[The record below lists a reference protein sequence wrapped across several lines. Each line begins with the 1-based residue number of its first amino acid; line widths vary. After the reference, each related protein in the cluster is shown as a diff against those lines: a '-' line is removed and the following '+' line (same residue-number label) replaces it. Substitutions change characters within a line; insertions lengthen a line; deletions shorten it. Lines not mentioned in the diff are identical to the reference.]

1 MKKKVHWGRFSL
13 AFSALWYYTPDMKSK
28 TIGHLEKKPLDEL
41 LAIRAYL
48 VGQLRG
54 LDPGLINGSLAQ
66 TGSKCGQP
74 GCRCQHG
81 EKHLKTNLCKKVDGR
96 SCTTY
101 VPKDLVEEVRRGT
114 EEFRRAKELLRE
126 IADVNWAI
134 IRGHGRRQREKKA
147 IAKAL
152 RVVE

>member
-1 MKKKVHWGRFSL
+1 
-13 AFSALWYYTPDMKSK
+13 MKSK
-28 TIGHLEKKPLDEL
+28 TRSQRKKKPLDDL

-48 VGQLRG
+48 MRQLRG

-74 GCRCQHG
+74 GCRCQRGH
-81 EKHLKTNLCKKVDGR
+81 KHLKTNLCKKVDGR
-96 SCTTY
+96 RCTTY
-101 VPKDLVEEVRRGT
+101 VPQDLVAEVRRGT
-114 EEFRRAKELLRE
+114 EEFRRARELLRE

-147 IAKAL
+147 IAKGL
-152 RVVE
+152 RVVD